1 MLLAVDTSTRSVGI
15 AFYDGAQV
23 VAELT
28 WASRN
33 YHTVE
38 LAPAVDT
45 LMGRIGV
52 QVTDIAAL
60 GVATGPGSFTALRIG
75 LAFAK
80 GLAFSRGVP
89 LIGVPTLDIV
99 AAAQPLEEMPLAAV
113 LQAGRSR
120 LAVGWYQAR
129 EGRWQSIGEVENL
142 TLDELMNRLAAPT
155 RLLGELDA
163 EARRR
168 LETESAYA
176 RVASPAQSTRRPGVL
191 AELAWVRW
199 QAGESDDPATLSPLY
214 LHHGDPIPG
223 G

>member
-45 LMGRIGV
+45 LMDRIGV

-99 AAAQPLEEMPLAAV
+99 AAAQPLDEMPLAAV

-129 EGRWQSIGEVENL
+129 EGRWQSAGEVENL
-142 TLDELMNRLAAPT
+142 TLDELMKRLTVPT
-155 RLLGELDA
+155 RLCGELDA